1 MARKMQRLHRD
12 MLTAIIHGEGSGAF
26 RWRSGGMYRPGVDR
40 PASVDSASRKGN
52 AGAVVGRGSCWRRC
66 RRIPENCGIPRPPT
80 MGGRQLQPS
89 PASESPTTIP
99 PAGKSSRPSM
109 PKNPGGNPQLTT
121 GTTMVPV
128 APTLSGGGESSA
140 REIAL
145 HNADSNHKH
154 GMHLAM
160 HFKAFVG

>member
-1 MARKMQRLHRD
+1 
-12 MLTAIIHGEGSGAF
+12 
-26 RWRSGGMYRPGVDR
+26 
-40 PASVDSASRKGN
+40 
-52 AGAVVGRGSCWRRC
+52 
-66 RRIPENCGIPRPPT
+66 
-80 MGGRQLQPS
+80 
-89 PASESPTTIP
+89 
-99 PAGKSSRPSM
+99 M